1 MSDSKAG
8 SISPKVRFEINKTFQ
23 EIEIKPK
30 DKEDD
35 QNNVIHELL
44 QTIESYD
51 KDWSKIDAET
61 INTFE
66 PIPLNLDNLDKERY
80 NKAWNWF
87 RNTLSKDI
95 WNTESVAKF
104 LIYAS
109 PYEIQKFWRYTYHTH
124 THLNLNQWLDIV
136 NYHFNKINSQDNSDY
151 QINPS
156 AILTRNM
163 FRYVKFSDHEIK
175 CQYSENDINRKK
187 ETININSTG
196 NWNKTREQSIK
207 EDFESYFQYNQGT
220 SIKTKANRV
229 LKENLKYID
238 MLKTLDQENTDAE
251 INFGDNIDAKINLS
265 INSTDLEKPAEII
278 IVTKENPDYDKHR
291 TEIKNNYLYEEL
303 INFPYSLYVW
313 TGLLKF
319 NRDKISNWILTGK
332 LRWYSDSNTL
342 VIPQSWFTLKIN
354 YPTIS
359 FITRTL
365 KINWNYRRRKRKF
378 KNISV
383 SEFEFADL
391 FNAI

>member
-8 SISPKVRFEINKTFQ
+8 SISPKVRFEINKTPQ
-23 EIEIKPK
+23 ETEIKPK

-44 QTIESYD
+44 QIIESYD

-104 LIYAS
+104 LIYAN

-136 NYHFNKINSQDNSDY
+136 NYHFNKINSQDNYSDY

-156 AILTRNM
+156 AILTKNM

-175 CQYSENDINRKK
+175 CQHLLFLQ
-187 ETININSTG
+187 
-196 NWNKTREQSIK
+196 KTC
-207 EDFESYFQYNQGT
+207 
-220 SIKTKANRV
+220 
-229 LKENLKYID
+229 LD
-238 MLKTLDQENTDAE
+238 M
-251 INFGDNIDAKINLS
+251 
-265 INSTDLEKPAEII
+265 
-278 IVTKENPDYDKHR
+278 
-291 TEIKNNYLYEEL
+291 
-303 INFPYSLYVW
+303 
-313 TGLLKF
+313 
-319 NRDKISNWILTGK
+319 
-332 LRWYSDSNTL
+332 
-342 VIPQSWFTLKIN
+342 
-354 YPTIS
+354 
-359 FITRTL
+359 
-365 KINWNYRRRKRKF
+365 
-378 KNISV
+378 
-383 SEFEFADL
+383 
-391 FNAI
+391 